1 MPGRELL
8 EPTPVDRRHV
18 CREAKGRF
26 KEVDGVELSS
36 AADQRQKA
44 KNNAMK
50 AQDDRRD
57 RRD

>member
-1 MPGRELL
+1 
-8 EPTPVDRRHV
+8 V
-18 CREAKGRF
+18 CRDAKGRF
-26 KEVDGVELSS
+26 KEVDDVELSS

-44 KNNAMK
+44 KNSAMK